1 MNVTISRPEAVRF
14 LARHEFGKDPA
25 RRLYSWLACLDICET
40 PASLLAPREDI
51 PQDNQPTAEDDGG
64 IVQCDL
70 NRSVIWFN
78 GLAKEAA
85 LPDDRLKDA
94 HQAAEH
100 ILTRLSARGSPYFQG
115 FDRFVWIS
123 YIVSLQFADAQNQPN
138 STAEALAFHL
148 SRRLIE
154 YSDITR
160 YARCDESVQDEFREL
175 DQYVERNFSEI
186 HKQLSHFGHRS
197 IFYALRWKLLWFC
210 DEHSLPSILLL
221 WDSIIAH
228 LGELRGH
235 LFDLSVAHLAQIP
248 VHGDDQKLILEKIQQ
263 HREWDIEKIFTDAQ
277 NVAQNR
283 IATTQKGPR
292 PKEEAA
298 KRPPHGSR
306 RPVQWALGLAFMIAL
321 FLCFKAMKG

>member
-1 MNVTISRPEAVRF
+1 MDVLISQPEAVSF
-14 LARHEFGKDPA
+14 LDRHEFDKDSG
-25 RRLYSWLACLDICET
+25 RRLYSWLACLGICET
-40 PASLLAPREDI
+40 PATLLRRYEDI
-51 PQDNQPTAEDDGG
+51 RPDNRPTAENDGG

-70 NRSVIWFN
+70 DRSVIWFK

-85 LPDDRLKDA
+85 LPDDRLKGA
-94 HQAAEH
+94 YQAAEH
-100 ILTRLSARGSPYFQG
+100 ILTRLSAPDSPYFQG

-154 YSDITR
+154 CSGITR
-160 YARCDESVQDEFREL
+160 YAQCDESVLNEFREL
-175 DQYVERNFSEI
+175 DQYVESNLSEI
-186 HKQLSHFGHRS
+186 HKQLSHFQHRS

-210 DEHSLPSILLL
+210 DEHSLHCILLL

-228 LGELRGH
+228 LGELGRH

-248 VHGDDQKLILEKIQQ
+248 VDRDDQKLILERIQQ
-263 HREWDIEKIFTDAQ
+263 HREWDIERIFTDAQ

-283 IATTQKGPR
+283 IASTQKGPT

-298 KRPPHGSR
+298 KRPPHGFR
-306 RPVQWALGLAFMIAL
+306 RPVQWALAVAFVIAL
-321 FLCFKAMKG
+321 FLCFRAMKW